1 MTKKTMKSSF
11 QMKSGSGYF
20 LFSTCHPPFS
30 AQGRVTLFY
39 KSFVL
44 YSKIIS
50 PFLLFSVFYSHVSA
64 LDFQSLSP
72 VFRMTSGYV
81 DSFFFFPHHSTSWKL
96 SRHMLVLCFSS
107 LHCQLSAIHT
117 WSFPFSVYLERSGLA
132 VGIPLRIVSFK
143 HLSHCVYDAIFT
155 TILPFSNISKH
166 RPRQRS

>member
-1 MTKKTMKSSF
+1 MKSSF
-11 QMKSGSGYF
+11 QMKSGRIF
-20 LFSTCHPPFS
+20 WLFSIFNMSPPFLVHRAVWHCS
-30 AQGRVTLFY
+30 
-39 KSFVL
+39 
-44 YSKIIS
+44 IS
-50 PFLLFSVFYSHVSA
+50 HLCSIQRLSVLFSVFYSHVSA

-81 DSFFFFPHHSTSWKL
+81 DSFFFFFPHHSTSWKL

-107 LHCQLSAIHT
+107 LHCQVSAIHT

-143 HLSHCVYDAIFT
+143 HLGHCVYDAIFT
-155 TILPFSNISKH
+155 TILPFSHISKH